1 MKEINKLVCEE
12 NVSWVLRNTE
22 DMSRLN
28 EAGSLSRLEMDLNE
42 TMVTLVMWIGG
53 QTMIKAVMFC

>member
-12 NVSWVLRNTE
+12 NVSWVLRNPE

-28 EAGSLSRLEMDLNE
+28 EAGGLSRLEMDLNE
-42 TMVTLVMWIGG
+42 TKVALLMWIGG
-53 QTMIKAVMFC
+53 QTMLKAVMFC